1 MKRFL
6 KWLGRQLSPATN
18 SLDEN
23 LHPENGRIRPVPVR
37 VKPPA
42 ARPRPQP
49 PAPRTVTPETI
60 ELSTESAGIIADGGP
75 GKNVLVQPQFL
86 QEDTGTHE
94 TLMIVDETI
103 PESEGKEAQ
112 FDPYNTG
119 RFDRSK
125 SWDGP
130 SRK

>member
-1 MKRFL
+1 MKRFI
-6 KWLGRQLSPATN
+6 KWLGQKLSPDTN
-18 SLDEN
+18 YLDED
-23 LHPENGRIRPVPVR
+23 LHPENDRIRPVPVR

-49 PAPRTVTPETI
+49 PAAPTVSPDNI
-60 ELSTESAGIIADGGP
+60 ELSTGISGAIADGGP
-75 GKNVLVQPQFL
+75 GKNVLVRSRFQ
-86 QEDTGTHE
+86 QEDTGAHE
-94 TLMIVDETI
+94 NLTIVDDTF
-103 PESEGKEAQ
+103 PESEEKEAE

>member
-6 KWLGRQLSPATN
+6 TWLGRKLSPDTN
-18 SLDEN
+18 DFDQDLRQRSA
-23 LHPENGRIRPVPVR
+23 GIRPVPVR

-42 ARPRPQP
+42 ARPKSPP
-49 PAPRTVTPETI
+49 PAAPQKPTDTVEF
-60 ELSTESAGIIADGGP
+60 STEKTGSIADGGP
-75 GKNVLVQPQFL
+75 GKNVLIQDRFIR
-86 QEDTGTHE
+86 EETGTHE
-94 TLMIVDETI
+94 TLKIVDDSI
-103 PESEGKEAQ
+103 LESEEKEAE

-119 RFDRSK
+119 RFDRGK